1 MAKLRHLALQVKNLE
16 ETAKFYE
23 TVFELKRVT
32 EAKTPLGDA
41 IMLSDGVMNL
51 TLLHF
56 HNEKSAQ
63 GKGLGYVGPHHMGFV
78 VDDKKAML
86 KKIEAAGGKYF
97 MELEAQPGI
106 DAETKCKDPEGIVF
120 DIAEH
125 VWSGSKV

>member
-23 TVFELKRVT
+23 QVFDMKRVK
-32 EAKTPLGDA
+32 EAKAPLGDA

-56 HNEKSAQ
+56 HNETSAQ
-63 GKGLGYVGPHHMGFV
+63 GKGLDYVGPHHMGFV
-78 VDDKKAML
+78 VDDKQAML
-86 KKIEAAGGKYF
+86 KRIEAAGGKYF
-97 MELEAQPGI
+97 MELPAMEGV

-125 VWSGSKV
+125 AWTGAKP